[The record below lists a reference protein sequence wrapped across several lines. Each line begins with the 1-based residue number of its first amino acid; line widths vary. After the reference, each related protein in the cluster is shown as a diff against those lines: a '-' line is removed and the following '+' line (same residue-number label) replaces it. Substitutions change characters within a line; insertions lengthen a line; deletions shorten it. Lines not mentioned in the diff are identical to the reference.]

1 MKPVKSK
8 KEQRQ
13 ELEAQIRDYQ
23 DRGGTVY
30 EVPRG
35 ISGREDTNTPLP
47 HVFDKK
53 ADPDT
58 RTPVNEVIAAIE
70 ERKKP
75 KAPPKRPRHG
85 ASKSRKK
92 IIYDEF
98 GEPLRWEWVD

>member
-13 ELEAQIRDYQ
+13 ELEAQIREYQ
-23 DRGGTVY
+23 ERGGSVM

-35 ISGREDTNTPLP
+35 LSGRDDVNTPLP

-53 ADPDT
+53 AEPDT

-75 KAPPKRPRHG
+75 KVAPKRPR
-85 ASKSRKK
+85 SNSNRPRKK

-98 GEPLRWEWVD
+98 GEPLRWEWEE